1 MSVDTPDSGDLITK
15 TSVESMHASVLSTIN
30 DVKQGQMGGST
41 LGPSQLPS
49 LIHTADTLSI
59 ASAET
64 VSFDTSFDETSID
77 TSGGW
82 AELSSYRLDNGGT
95 GGYTLPY
102 QGFIYVYCSLRV
114 SEWSSTD
121 GVGSDDGHEQV
132 WANLWYQKDSVN
144 QKLQRNSRFIN
155 IKRPTLWLKDTSL
168 TPKDDDNFTVEDTIS
183 IAWLEEVT
191 AGTLNFIT
199 IMASGNH
206 GGATSLNADTAT
218 IANGSI
224 GFFYVPKAG

>member
-1 MSVDTPDSGDLITK
+1 MSVDTPGSGDLITK
-15 TSVESMHASVLSTIN
+15 TSVESMHTSVAGVIN

-59 ASAET
+59 TSAET
-64 VSFDTSFDETSID
+64 VTFDDSFDETSID

-82 AELSSYRLDNGGT
+82 ARLSSYNLDNGGT
-95 GGYTLPY
+95 GGYELPY
-102 QGFIYVYCSLRV
+102 PGFIYAYCSLRV
-114 SEWSSTD
+114 SEWLAFTSFGSED
-121 GVGSDDGHEQV
+121 GNEQV

-155 IKRPTLWLKDTSL
+155 IKKPTHEVFVDASS
-168 TPKDDDNFTVEDTIS
+168 DDFFTVEDTIS

-191 AGTLNFIT
+191 AGTLNLIT
-199 IMASGNH
+199 ITAAGNY
-206 GGATSLNADTAT
+206 GGASSTNADTAT
-218 IANGSI
+218 IANGTI
-224 GFFYVPKAG
+224 GFFYIPKVV